1 MVASLLPPN
10 GTPLLR
16 AFEQAA
22 AYEPHVEAGLGLIP
36 NVKGRNLP
44 AFLQF
49 LLWEYGLIELVPY
62 LDNPYVLMTEG
73 RPWQIERDTFA
84 AVARGLGWVGAPG
97 TIVEAP
103 GRRTWWNNFQLYLGA
118 LPANDAPML
127 QRIDRVTRLGKPFRS
142 DFRRGVWNFDAPAL
156 EAGWTRLGASMLAD
170 DSGVR
175 IEAGGPKWSF
185 RRHAVLSHLMTEA
198 EGTALGN
205 WVPPPEGEIPWSEMD
220 FPWATADVP
229 WASDSATVRRA
240 LMAAWF
246 VGRRAHVRLKDGDG
260 EVIGYRRAGVHRVVK
275 PTVGGLYSIAGL
287 AYSPAA
293 DGTAVL
299 IGCTTDAGN
308 GAGQTAAGAEVVIDG
323 DLAEGIPVGRLWLE
337 PDQLSGGITI
347 APLASTIPLRA
358 TVRERLFF
366 LVRF

>member
-1 MVASLLPPN
+1 MGIWADRARALPRQ
-10 GTPLLR
+10 PLR
-16 AFEQAA
+16 
-22 AYEPHVEAGLGLIP
+22 PDD
-36 NVKGRNLP
+36 R
-44 AFLQF
+44 
-49 LLWEYGLIELVPY
+49 
-62 LDNPYVLMTEG
+62 G

-118 LPANDAPML
+118 LPANDAPTL

-156 EAGWTRLGASMLAD
+156 EAGWTRLGSSMLAD
-170 DSGVR
+170 DSG
-175 IEAGGPKWSF
+175 AASGGRASG
-185 RRHAVLSHLMTEA
+185 RSAATRCALTLMTEA
-198 EGTALGN
+198 EGRRLGN
-205 WVPPPEGEIPWSEMD
+205 WVPPTEGEIPWSEMD

-260 EVIGYRRAGVHRVVK
+260 EVIGYRRAGVHRIVK

-287 AYSPAA
+287 A
-293 DGTAVL
+293 T
-299 IGCTTDAGN
+299 
-308 GAGQTAAGAEVVIDG
+308 
-323 DLAEGIPVGRLWLE
+323 RL
-337 PDQLSGGITI
+337 P
-347 APLASTIPLRA
+347 P
-358 TVRERLFF
+358 TVRPS
-366 LVRF
+366 